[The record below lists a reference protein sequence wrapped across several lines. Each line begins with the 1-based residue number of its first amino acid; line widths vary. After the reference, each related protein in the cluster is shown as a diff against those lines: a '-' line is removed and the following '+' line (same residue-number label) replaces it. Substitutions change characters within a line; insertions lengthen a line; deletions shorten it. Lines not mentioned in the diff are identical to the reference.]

1 MASYRK
7 ETDSI
12 GKIEVSEEVYWGAQ
26 TQRSLNN
33 FKIADQKMP
42 REIIKALA
50 ILKRCAALV
59 NSKIGILDS
68 KIAEEIVKA
77 ADRIITGQLSDNFP
91 LVVWQTGSGT
101 QTNMNMNEVLASIA
115 NEKLTGKRGGK
126 TPVHPNDHV
135 NMGQSSNDSFPT
147 AMHIAAVITT
157 YEKLLP
163 ALTKLHQSLAAKAKA
178 WSKIVKIG
186 RTHLQDATPVTL
198 GQEFSGY
205 AAQVEY
211 SLRRIE
217 QSLAG
222 VHYLAQGG
230 TAVGTGINC
239 HESFAEEFAEEVA
252 EYTSYKFKTAK
263 NKFEALACNDA
274 LVEFSGSLNTLAV
287 SMMKIANDI
296 RLLASGPR
304 SGIGELNL
312 PANEPGSSIMPGK
325 VNPTQ
330 CEAMTMV
337 AAQVMG
343 NHVAVTIGG
352 SNGHLELNVFKP
364 LIIQN
369 VLHSINLLADAITS
383 FVDHCIEGM
392 EPNRDRIKALMD
404 QSLMLVTA
412 LNPHIGYDKAAII
425 AKKAYREGLSLKEAA
440 IQLNFIS
447 EQDFDKFV
455 VPEHMVGKI

>member
-1 MASYRK
+1 MGGHRK
-7 ETDSI
+7 ESDSI
-12 GKIEVSEEVYWGAQ
+12 GEIEVDVEVYWGAQ

-42 REIIKALA
+42 KEIIKALA
-50 ILKRCAALV
+50 ILKRCAAVV
-59 NSKIGILDS
+59 NTKIGVLDL
-68 KIAEEIVKA
+68 KISDEIVRA
-77 ADRIITGQLSDNFP
+77 ADRVINGEFGNNFP

-115 NEKLTGKRGGK
+115 NEKLTGQKGGK
-126 TPVHPNDHV
+126 SPVHPNDHV

-147 AMHIAAVITT
+147 AMHIATVITT
-157 YEKLLP
+157 YEKLIP
-163 ALTKLHQSLAAKAKA
+163 ALNKLYASLNDKVKN
-178 WSKIVKIG
+178 WHKIVKIG
-186 RTHLQDATPVTL
+186 RTHLQDATPITL

-205 AAQVEY
+205 AAQIQY
-211 SLRRIE
+211 SLERIE
-217 QSLAG
+217 QSLVR

-239 HESFAEEFAEEVA
+239 PEGFAKEFADEVA
-252 EYTSYKFKTAK
+252 KYTSYKFKTAP
-263 NKFEALACNDA
+263 NKFESLACNDA

-287 SMMKIANDI
+287 SMMKIANDV
-296 RLLASGPR
+296 RLLGSGPR
-304 SGIGELNL
+304 SGLGELNL

-343 NHVAVTIGG
+343 NHLAVTIGG

-369 VLHSINLLADAITS
+369 VLHSINLLSDAIVS
-383 FVDHCIEGM
+383 FVDHCVDGM
-392 EPNRDRIKALMD
+392 EPNLERIKSLMD

-412 LNPHIGYDKAAII
+412 LNPHIGYDKAAAI
-425 AKKAYREGLSLKEAA
+425 AKKAYKDGTSLKAA
-440 IQLNFIS
+440 ALELKLIS

-455 VPEHMVGKI
+455 VPEHMVGKL